1 MNSILAFV
9 AVASIIFVKASAH
22 IGEFEQVQFLS
33 VFCLKF
39 TFLLW
44 TDKIETVLQF
54 NDIIF
59 QVGLGATS
67 FKPQFDVSPV
77 QSRAG
82 GLYEQFRGM
91 QNQYGSSPKFQYTG
105 RNQILEKRPQSP
117 WQSPLRNCYLSPV
130 QCLLPVQQHQFNK
143 FHKRFML

>member
-22 IGEFEQVQFLS
+22 IGEFE
-33 VFCLKF
+33 
-39 TFLLW
+39 
-44 TDKIETVLQF
+44 
-54 NDIIF
+54 